1 MKPAPLIVIVG
12 ATASGKSRLAL
23 NLAQRLNRPI
33 LGADS
38 RQIYRGFDI
47 GTAKPTPA
55 EQAQVPHYLIDI
67 CEPTETLTL
76 AQYQAQA
83 YQLIHDL
90 GLPLILVGGT
100 GLYIKAV
107 ADGLIIPPVAPQ
119 PQLRQAL
126 TRLGQPHCYQL
137 LRQVDPQA
145 AQKIEPA
152 DQTRTLRA
160 LEVYYVTGRPISQQ
174 QGQAPPPFPVVKLGL
189 AWAPEV
195 LAQRI
200 EARTQTMIQQGL
212 VAEVKQLEAT
222 YGADL
227 PLLKTLGY
235 AEIQAYLRGEY
246 SLTEAVQAISLHT
259 RQFAK
264 RQRTWFR
271 ADPQIHWLPGESD
284 LDVLAERSLAQIN
297 LVNR

>member
-1 MKPAPLIVIVG
+1 MKPAPLIVILG

-47 GTAKPTPA
+47 GTAKPSQE

-83 YQLIHDL
+83 NTLIQRL

-126 TRLGQPHCYQL
+126 THLGQPHCYQL
-137 LRQVDPQA
+137 LQQVDPQA
-145 AQKIEPA
+145 AKKIQPA

-200 EARTQTMIQQGL
+200 EARTQSMIEQGL
-212 VAEVKQLEAT
+212 VEEVKQLEAT

-246 SLTEAVQAISLHT
+246 SLTEAIQAISLHT

-284 LDVLAERSLAQIN
+284 LEVLAERSLAQIFIN
-297 LVNR
+297 GR